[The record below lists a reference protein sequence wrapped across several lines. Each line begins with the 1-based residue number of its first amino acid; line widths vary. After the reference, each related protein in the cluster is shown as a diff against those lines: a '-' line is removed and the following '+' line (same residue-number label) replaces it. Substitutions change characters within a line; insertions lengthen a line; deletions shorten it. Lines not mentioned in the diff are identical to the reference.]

1 MLSPDVRGI
10 GIDVLEVARFRAFVL
25 RNEGLLREIFT
36 PAELSAAVCDGRREL
51 YLATRWALKE
61 AVLKALGT
69 GWGRGVEWTDV
80 EVVGALFDPR
90 IVLRGTARRAAER
103 SGSRGAVGSASSS
116 EGTLI
121 AIAAL
126 TSAGHSHRT

>member
-10 GIDVLEVARFRAFVL
+10 GIDVLDVARFEVFLARH
-25 RNEGLLREIFT
+25 EGRLKEIFT
-36 PAELSAAVCDGRREL
+36 PAELSAAACDGRRDL

-80 EVVGALFDPR
+80 EVVGGLFDPR
-90 IVLRGTARRAAER
+90 IVLRGSARQAAGR

-121 AIAAL
+121 AVAAL